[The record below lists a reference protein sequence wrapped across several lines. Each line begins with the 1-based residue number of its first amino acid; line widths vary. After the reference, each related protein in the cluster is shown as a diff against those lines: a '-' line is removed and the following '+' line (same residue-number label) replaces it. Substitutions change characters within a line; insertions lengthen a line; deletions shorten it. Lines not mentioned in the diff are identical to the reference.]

1 MKRQRKRK
9 PTKTK
14 TAIKTQIIDNLRTGM
29 TIKAAA
35 LLASISEK
43 TFYNW
48 RDADEVFLKQCEEAV
63 RFAEAVMLERVKQLG
78 LDNRRGRFT
87 NNPLEDDSSNEAQV
101 TWTVQAPTMDKA
113 LEDIYKAKIDKL
125 EKELDSWAELVDDL
139 NKRIDRHHKL
149 IDHFLG

>member
-1 MKRQRKRK
+1 MAGQSKRQRKRK

-14 TAIKTQIIDNLRTGM
+14 TAVKEEILENLRTGM

-63 RFAEAVMLERVKQLG
+63 RFAEAVLLERVKQLG
-78 LDNRRGRFT
+78 
-87 NNPLEDDSSNEAQV
+87 
-101 TWTVQAPTMDKA
+101 MDKMDWRA
-113 LEDIYKAKIDKL
+113 FAWVL
-125 EKELDSWAELVDDL
+125 EKRFPDDYGKRQELKVESTQSSDGTAEVLAMLEQV
-139 NKRIDRHHKL
+139 KEMKHSTSSEEEAEEST
-149 IDHFLG
+149 

>member
-9 PTKTK
+9 PTKAK
-14 TAIKTQIIDNLRTGM
+14 TAIKTQIVENLRTGM

-63 RFAEAVMLERVKQLG
+63 RFAEAVMLERIRQLG
-78 LDNRRGRFT
+78 LDNNRGRVT
-87 NNPLEDDSSNEAQV
+87 SNPLEDGSLNEAQV
-101 TWTVQAPTMDKA
+101 IWTVQAPEMDQV

-125 EKELDSWAELVDDL
+125 EKELDTWAELVDDL
-139 NKRIDRHHKL
+139 HERIDRHHKL